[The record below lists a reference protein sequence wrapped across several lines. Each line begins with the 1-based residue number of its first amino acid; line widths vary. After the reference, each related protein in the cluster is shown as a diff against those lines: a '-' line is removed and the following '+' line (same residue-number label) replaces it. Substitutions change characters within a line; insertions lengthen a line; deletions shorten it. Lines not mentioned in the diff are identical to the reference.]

1 MTSGHSQPYEL
12 AVAPP
17 ARRAI
22 TSNLPPDVAAAA
34 VDYITG
40 PLLEAPHRVGKPLHE
55 PLDGT
60 WSARLMRDWR
70 ILYQIDED
78 KHEILVADIR
88 HRGDAYRR
96 R

>member
-1 MTSGHSQPYEL
+1 MTFGYSQPYEL

-22 TSNLPPDVAAAA
+22 TSKLPPDVATAA

-40 PLLEAPHRVGKPLHE
+40 PLIEAPRRVGKPLHE
-55 PLDGT
+55 PLNGT
-60 WSARLMRDWR
+60 WSARLMREWR
-70 ILYQIDED
+70 ILYEIDED

-88 HRGDAYRR
+88 HRSDAYRR